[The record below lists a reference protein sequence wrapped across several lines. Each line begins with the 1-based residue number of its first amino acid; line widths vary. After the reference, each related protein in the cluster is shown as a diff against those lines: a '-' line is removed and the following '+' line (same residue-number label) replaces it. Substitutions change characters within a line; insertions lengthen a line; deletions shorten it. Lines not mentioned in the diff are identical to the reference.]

1 MRCINCSVDLHTKYL
16 GICEKCRTISWSPK
30 YINKN
35 LKSVCRENNIEFTG
49 LEGFVKQTNLIYQA
63 INKCINEVSQSIA
76 QNFTVEDERAQA
88 GYAIKLNKR
97 WVKKN
102 IAYDYYIGGTGKHP
116 AYRFLE
122 HLLLYKNAPLERAKA
137 MKHIEEYIWKKG
149 TNTHLRYKLEEALA
163 KRYCKKGFLVYSDMH
178 KDCKKCRPN

>member
-1 MRCINCSVDLHTKYL
+1 MRCIKCSVYLHTKYL

-35 LKSVCRENNIEFTG
+35 LKSVCRENNIEFNG
-49 LEGFVKQTNLIYQA
+49 LEGFVKQTNLIQQA
-63 INKCINEVSQSIA
+63 INKCINGVSQSIA
-76 QNFTVEDERAQA
+76 QNFIVDGERAQV
-88 GYAIKLNKR
+88 GYAIKLNKQ

-102 IAYDYYIGGTGKHP
+102 IVYDYYIGGTAKHP

-137 MKHIEEYIWKKG
+137 MKHMEEYICKKG

-163 KRYCKKGFLVYSDMH
+163 NRYCKEGIFVYSDMH
-178 KDCKKCRPN
+178 KECNKCRPK

>member
-1 MRCINCSVDLHTKYL
+1 MKCIKCSKDLNTKYL

-35 LKSVCRENNIEFTG
+35 LQLVSKENKIQFNG
-49 LEGFVKQTNLIYQA
+49 LESFVQETYLIQQA
-63 INKCINEVSQSIA
+63 INKCINGVSQSIA
-76 QNFTVEDERAQA
+76 QNYIVQGERAQA
-88 GYAIKLNKR
+88 GYAIKLNNQ

-122 HLLLYKNAPLERAKA
+122 HLLLYKNAPLERSKA
-137 MKHIEEYIWKKG
+137 MKHMNEYIWRKG
-149 TNTHLRYKLEEALA
+149 TNTDIRYKLEETLA

-178 KDCKKCRPN
+178 KECKKCRPK